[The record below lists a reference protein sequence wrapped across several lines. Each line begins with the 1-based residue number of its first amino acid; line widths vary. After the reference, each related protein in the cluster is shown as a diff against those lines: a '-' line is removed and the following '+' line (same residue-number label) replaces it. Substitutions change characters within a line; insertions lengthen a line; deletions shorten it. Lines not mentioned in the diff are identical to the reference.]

1 MSSRSLFRQASVE
14 FQHHRLQGGD
24 VASLQ
29 SLSSKVIGWFLVGAV
44 GVSVAFL
51 AIAQYA
57 RKETA
62 IGFLTPSRGT
72 AKIFVP
78 RPGIIQEVHVHEGDM
93 VSPGSAV
100 LTVQTDQI
108 AADGSNVN
116 AELLKGLAAQKIA
129 LAGNIEAE
137 ERRVDAE
144 RDRLTAVSHGLEQE
158 ISQLQ
163 SQLELQNDR
172 LKLAQ
177 SELEAGQELRA
188 KGFTTAVELRKRQ
201 LMVLELRQVLSSL
214 DQQIAAKNNQ
224 LTETHSSLAQLST
237 LMAQK
242 VQSLRNELTNVEQ
255 RITEINA
262 RGAYVLRS
270 PVRGRVTTL
279 QARAGQN
286 ADPQRL
292 QLEIIP
298 TNSVLQAELFVP
310 SRAIGFVQPGQAVRL
325 LYDAFPY
332 QHFGTYRGRVTEV
345 SQTILTSADAGGPI
359 KLTEPAYRVI
369 ASLDRLD
376 IDAYG
381 KTVSLQPDMLLRAD
395 IVLERRSLLSWLI
408 RPLQSIR
415 M

>member
-1 MSSRSLFRQASVE
+1 LFCAI
-14 FQHHRLQGGD
+14 
-24 VASLQ
+24 A
-29 SLSSKVIGWFLVGAV
+29 A
-44 GVSVAFL
+44 SVAFL

-62 IGFLTPSRGT
+62 VGFLTPSRGT

-78 RPGIIQEVHVHEGDM
+78 RPGIIREVHVREGD
-93 VSPGSAV
+93 VVAPGSAV

-116 AELLKGLAAQKIA
+116 AELLKGLVTQKSA

-158 ISQLQ
+158 ISQLR
-163 SQLELQNDR
+163 SQLELQKDR
-172 LKLAQ
+172 MKLAQ
-177 SELEAGQELRA
+177 SELEAGQQLRA
-188 KGFTTAVELRKRQ
+188 KGYATAVELRKRE
-201 LMVLELRQVLSSL
+201 LMALESRQVLSSL

-224 LTETHSSLAQLST
+224 LTETHSSLSQLPT
-237 LMAQK
+237 IMAQK
-242 VQSLRNELTNVEQ
+242 VQSLRNDLTGVEQ
-255 RITEINA
+255 RITEING
-262 RGAYVLRS
+262 RRAYVIRS

-279 QARAGQN
+279 QAREGQN

-298 TNSVLQAELFVP
+298 SNSVLQAELFVP

-332 QHFGTYRGRVTEV
+332 QHFGIYRGKVTEV

-369 ASLDRLD
+369 AALERFD

-381 KTVSLQPDMLLRAD
+381 KTVALQPDMLLRAD
-395 IVLERRSLLSWLI
+395 IVLERRSLLSWLL